1 MIMKENRTE
10 LYKISNLNKD
20 FPNYDRIIKLHKEA
34 IEKDIDFY
42 IDPKTRLNVMT
53 SKYLL
58 KRGYCCENGCRHCP
72 YKK

>member
-20 FPNYDRIIKLHKEA
+20 FPNYDRIIKLHKES